1 MKPRPAR
8 GEISETPRD
17 ASEGAEG
24 RPSFFDGLQDGSL
37 VQVRIKNRLF
47 MSWLIPKT
55 GTGLSDKVSVVE
67 HDSFSQRLSPSAAF
81 SQEVR
86 PRAEGYRHVL
96 RDADDQELRAPL
108 PKATATIY
116 KFNLY
121 WQPPFEPAA
130 ARQLAAR
137 LQPRS

>member
-37 VQVRIKNRLF
+37 VQVRIENRLF

-55 GTGLSDKVSVVE
+55 GTRLSDKV
-67 HDSFSQRLSPSAAF
+67 RRR
-81 SQEVR
+81 R
-86 PRAEGYRHVL
+86 PRTPNAYPERLLLICCWV
-96 RDADDQELRAPL
+96 
-108 PKATATIY
+108 
-116 KFNLY
+116 
-121 WQPPFEPAA
+121 EPCMCC
-130 ARQLAAR
+130 
-137 LQPRS
+137 